1 MKALDKYL
9 ALQKEIFNYFGY
21 HEDWVVI
28 PIDDRREMYWQLLEP
43 GDSTHSRGSVMYHIK
58 PLTNESVA
66 DGETFEDEIYTQ
78 RFLPK
83 WVYRGEDY
91 TMICVNPRTD
101 GNKFLAIFNNAK
113 EQKDITARFNIYEGI
128 R

>member
-9 ALQKEIFNYFGY
+9 ELQKEIFDYFGY
-21 HEDWVVI
+21 REDWVTI
-28 PIDDRREMYWQLLEP
+28 PIDDRREMYWQLLEA
-43 GDSTHSRGSVMYHIK
+43 GDSNYSRGSVMFHTK

-66 DGETFEDEIYTQ
+66 DGEIFEDEIYTQ

-83 WVYRGEDY
+83 WVYRGAEY

-101 GNKFLAIFNNAK
+101 GNKFLAIFDNAK
-113 EQKDITARFNIYEGI
+113 EQKDITARFDIYEDV